1 MAPFAPRREK
11 LRRSECAH
19 FRPVNVGQSAS
30 TRNRNV
36 DGRFSFDFGSS
47 FSSKRM
53 AADFRIDE
61 SGLEID
67 PRNGVSSSR
76 CHEDKTK
83 REHRSRGRAVRFS
96 LFEVASKCAKC
107 SSNAFRT
114 QKASNRRFDATL
126 TYAPRCRSR
135 SPSSRFPGS
144 SLCPSGLSAYL
155 LSQSSAAPAPPRP
168 LCRPP
173 SSHVARETEQTN
185 IPASLRTQRG
195 QLAGENRGARRFQ
208 VHDPRF
214 ERLG

>member
-61 SGLEID
+61 LGLEID

-144 SLCPSGLSAYL
+144 SLCPSG
-155 LSQSSAAPAPPRP
+155 SSACLLHSPHRARFAAPHP
-168 LCRPP
+168 LSRF
-173 SSHVARETEQTN
+173 ARETDRKY
-185 IPASLRTQRG
+185 PAPIRLRTQRG
-195 QLAGENRGARRFQ
+195 QLAGETRGPRRFQ
-208 VHDPRF
+208 VHDPRL